1 MASQVME
8 YATQASEYLKN
19 FRETKLSTVR
29 PVREFFDYHRISVP
43 RDTNEAIQ
51 RVTYNT
57 RHFLG
62 NYSIVIALLAIYSL
76 LSDLLL
82 LIALVIL
89 VGGFTAIN
97 RFAPEPMQVGNHVV
111 TQKSLYAILF
121 VVVFVLLWFA
131 QPFALIF
138 WLVGSSALLILGH
151 AAFIEPPVSSEY
163 AGVESV

>member
-1 MASQVME
+1 MASRVMDYAQQV
-8 YATQASEYLKN
+8 SETLKN
-19 FRETKLSTVR
+19 FRENKLSTVR

-51 RVTYNT
+51 RITYNT
-57 RHFLG
+57 RHFSG
-62 NYSIVIALLAIYSL
+62 NYSLVIILLAIYSL
-76 LSDLLL
+76 LSDPLL
-82 LIALVIL
+82 LIALFIL
-89 VGGFTAIN
+89 VGGFAAIN
-97 RFAPEPMQVGNHVV
+97 RFAPEPMQVGNHLV
-111 TQKSLYAILF
+111 TQKSLYAIL
-121 VVVFVLLWFA
+121 VVVVLVLLWFA